1 MLKFILRR
9 LAAAPLVLLLL
20 LVITFCMVRMAPGGP
35 FDSEKGYPEEIV
47 KRQRAYYHLDK
58 PMPVQFAYYMS
69 RVLRGDLGPSLKY
82 KDRTVN
88 EIISESWKPSFVL
101 GLAAMT
107 LALVVGVSAGMI
119 AGLKQNSRWDYGS
132 MAFAMIGI
140 TLPAFVVGPALVI
153 VFALEL
159 GWFRVS
165 GWENG
170 GFSKD
175 LILPAITLSLPYA
188 ARIARLTRAGM
199 LEVVNQDYIR
209 TARAKGLREHLV
221 VLRHAIRG
229 ALLPVVSFL
238 GPAVAFIIT
247 GSLVVETI
255 FQVPGLGRQFTQSAL
270 ARDYGVTQGL
280 VVFVGALLVFLN
292 LAVDIAYGFLDP
304 RIRYD

>member
-1 MLKFILRR
+1 
-9 LAAAPLVLLLL
+9 
-20 LVITFCMVRMAPGGP
+20 VRVAPGSP
-35 FDSEKGYPEEIV
+35 FSTEKEYPEEI
-47 KRQRAYYHLDK
+47 KQRQRAYYHLDD
-58 PMPVQFAYYMS
+58 PIHVQFAYYMAS
-69 RVLRGDLGPSLKY
+69 VIKGDLGPSLKY

-88 EIISESWKPSFVL
+88 EIIAQGWRPSFVL
-101 GLAAMT
+101 GLTAMVLALAVGVTAGVVAGLRQNSAWDYSSMAAAM
-107 LALVVGVSAGMI
+107 V
-119 AGLKQNSRWDYGS
+119 
-132 MAFAMIGI
+132 GI
-140 TLPAFVVGPALVI
+140 TLPSFVVGPILVV

-159 GWFRVS
+159 RWFNVS
-165 GWENG
+165 GWERG

-175 LILPAITLSLPYA
+175 LVLPAITLALPYA

-209 TARAKGLREHLV
+209 TARAKGLRERV
-221 VLRHAIRG
+221 VVVRHALRG

-270 ARDYGVTQGL
+270 NRDYGLTQGL
-280 VVFVGALLVFLN
+280 VVFIGALLVLLN